1 MNFLWDNIFEY
12 WKERRYALLFVTS
25 MFMVFALL
33 LIACIVGEL
42 LQNQSS
48 KEKAV
53 YILPGV
59 LVVLGVWA
67 WGFIGRFRRRGDNR
81 YEPSPLSRDELH
93 KARSKLRKAKE

>member
-12 WKERRYALLFVTS
+12 WKERRYAFLFVTS
-25 MFMVFALL
+25 MFMLFALL
-33 LIACIVGEL
+33 IIACVVGEL
-42 LQNQSS
+42 LRNESFQ
-48 KEKAV
+48 EEAV

-59 LVVLGVWA
+59 LVILGAWVLG
-67 WGFIGRFRRRGDNR
+67 FIRRFRRRGNNR